1 MEKLQFKVISRA
13 RNYII
18 SKLNNL
24 RKPKSNFQIYQ
35 ESVLLKFKPMI
46 AFLREHSSDTYN
58 ELTTIYADIM
68 DQVYYNHL
76 AQYFTDTA
84 KLIKKVSK
92 GTDLLF
98 TDRPGLQKGGADGST
113 MNQSINTTTNTLEF
127 NETMMSSTTRE

>member
-1 MEKLQFKVISRA
+1 MISRA

-58 ELTTIYADIM
+58 ELTTIYAEIM

-76 AQYFTDTA
+76 SQYFSDTA

-92 GTDLLF
+92 GSDLLF
-98 TDRPGLQKGGADGST
+98 SDRLGLQRGGGDSSA
-113 MNQSINTTTNTLEF
+113 MN
-127 NETMMSSTTRE
+127 